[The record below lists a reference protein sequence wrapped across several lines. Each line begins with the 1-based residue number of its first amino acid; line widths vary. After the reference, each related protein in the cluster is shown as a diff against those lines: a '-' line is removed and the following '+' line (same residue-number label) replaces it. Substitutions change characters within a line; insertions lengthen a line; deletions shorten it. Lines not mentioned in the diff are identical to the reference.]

1 MDFNQYV
8 RILVDTDVNTHFIVS
23 LPRVSTVAELRELIK
38 VTHKHCYPDTGDVR
52 IGKLAVGSSP
62 SSLRVILLCTWIAL
76 LFALLVRPHICL
88 QNLVPF
94 FWPFCSRFA

>member
-1 MDFNQYV
+1 MDTV
-8 RILVDTDVNTHFIVS
+8 LCGS
-23 LPRVSTVAELRELIK
+23 LISCFVVISLKPELIK